1 MAKDKQKKNFV
12 GEAKIIQEEL
22 IERIKEINL
31 DEKDSS
37 LAREKINQ
45 IYKIRAGV
53 NAAFFSGDRDIEI
66 TISSS
71 KNIKEVVEVAKK
83 LSGTME
89 HFLSQTAYL
98 TKKGDTDGA
107 IALIQEQAKF
117 QSSILE
123 HVGKLDEVVNEYL
136 IKGIG
141 RRGDVKAAQEAEYV
155 QKVKDVKEAYA
166 SGKKLSEIAQT
177 SEFTPEKLETLCQGL
192 KFNYLEANREEIL
205 KALTKSKDMAS
216 VAELYEVKPKQ
227 LKGALHTWAR
237 TDEKADKVLKSFIVA
252 QTETKPKAKP
262 DEVVEKE
269 EAFS

>member
-107 IALIQEQAKF
+107 IALIQEQARF

-177 SEFTPEKLETLCQGL
+177 SDFTPEKLETLC
-192 KFNYLEANREEIL
+192 
-205 KALTKSKDMAS
+205 
-216 VAELYEVKPKQ
+216 
-227 LKGALHTWAR
+227 
-237 TDEKADKVLKSFIVA
+237 
-252 QTETKPKAKP
+252 
-262 DEVVEKE
+262 
-269 EAFS
+269 